1 MSTTRRA
8 AAARADAEKS
18 ASHEDAAADAQPV
31 ASAANPA
38 PAAAAQTKGGSKLP
52 SCVQFPLAVVLSFAF
67 ASLGYNLLGTVTK
80 GELASVSRSQDTWE
94 EIALLAG
101 WRM

>member
-1 MSTTRRA
+1 MPTRRA
-8 AAARADAEKS
+8 AAAEADKA
-18 ASHEDAAADAQPV
+18 ASHDEVTDAQTV
-31 ASAANPA
+31 ASTNDLPK
-38 PAAAAQTKGGSKLP
+38 QLIKKSESKLP
-52 SCVQFPLAVVLSFAF
+52 SLVQFPLAVVLSFTF
-67 ASLGYNLLGTVTK
+67 ASLGYSLLGTVTK

>member
-18 ASHEDAAADAQPV
+18 ASHEDAAAADAQPV

-38 PAAAAQTKGGSKLP
+38 QARGGSKLP

-94 EIALLAG
+94 EIARLAG